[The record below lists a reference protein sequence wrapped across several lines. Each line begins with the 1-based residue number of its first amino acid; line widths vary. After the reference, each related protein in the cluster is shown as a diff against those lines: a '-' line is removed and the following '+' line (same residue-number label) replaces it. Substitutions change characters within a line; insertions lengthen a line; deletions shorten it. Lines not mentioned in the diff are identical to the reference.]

1 MEPLLHYSSCRDPV
15 QLAGP
20 TWLQPLLPQKRPA
33 PLQLETPLQDS
44 HQDRGWGRPM
54 LERGEGREE
63 EVGGGEGGGEMG
75 KGDWRG
81 EGGGGRDGEERSV
94 C

>member
-1 MEPLLHYSSCRDPV
+1 
-15 QLAGP
+15 
-20 TWLQPLLPQKRPA
+20 
-33 PLQLETPLQDS
+33 
-44 HQDRGWGRPM
+44 M